1 MQIRTPLSPLPGCH
15 GRRWFVNIHASP
27 VRSRTGT
34 LIFRNLM
41 CLSRRLWLPS
51 RTQRYI
57 RTFVMSSS
65 PLLTITE
72 SHGFRA
78 LVAAIITLI
87 GVIRLIGRGLRNLA
101 CRRSQPTAQ
110 EAGPTFWAR
119 FLQGGDAGACRVPV
133 LWFDTSGGREGPVI
147 RGLRPQPSLA
157 FCHVSHSPVRP
168 LAEQLAADDRGW
180 SGFRT

>member
-1 MQIRTPLSPLPGCH
+1 M
-15 GRRWFVNIHASP
+15 
-27 VRSRTGT
+27 RSSTRT
-34 LIFRNLM
+34 LIFWNLM
-41 CLSRRLWLPS
+41 CLSRRLRLPS

-78 LVAAIITLI
+78 LMAAIIAVI
-87 GVIRLIGRGLRNLA
+87 GVIRLVGRGLRNLA
-101 CRRSQPTAQ
+101 CRQTQPAAP

-119 FLQGGDAGACRVPV
+119 FLQSGDAGARRVPV
-133 LWFDTSGGREGPVI
+133 LWFDTSGGRDGPVI

-168 LAEQLAADDRGW
+168 LAEQLAAGDRGG

>member
-1 MQIRTPLSPLPGCH
+1 
-15 GRRWFVNIHASP
+15 
-27 VRSRTGT
+27 
-34 LIFRNLM
+34 M
-41 CLSRRLWLPS
+41 CLNRRLRLPS

-78 LVAAIITLI
+78 LMAAIIAI
-87 GVIRLIGRGLRNLA
+87 IAAVRLVGRGLRNLT
-101 CRRSQPTAQ
+101 CRTAWSTEP

-119 FLQGGDAGACRVPV
+119 FLQGGDACACRVPV
-133 LWFDTSGGREGPVI
+133 LWFDTSGGREGPPT

-157 FCHVSHSPVRP
+157 FCYVSHSQVRP
-168 LAEQLAADDRGW
+168 LAVQLAVANRDW
-180 SGFRT
+180 TGFRI

>member
-1 MQIRTPLSPLPGCH
+1 
-15 GRRWFVNIHASP
+15 
-27 VRSRTGT
+27 
-34 LIFRNLM
+34 M

-65 PLLTITE
+65 LLLTITE

-78 LVAAIITLI
+78 LLAVIISVIAAICL
-87 GVIRLIGRGLRNLA
+87 VGRGLRNLA
-101 CRRSQPTAQ
+101 CRKVQPTET

-119 FLQGGDAGACRVPV
+119 LLQGGDACARRVPV
-133 LWFDTSGGREGPVI
+133 LWFDTSGGREGPHV

-157 FCHVSHSPVRP
+157 FCYVTHSQVRP
-168 LAEQLAADDRGW
+168 LADQLAAAHRDW
-180 SGFRT
+180 TGFRT